1 MRVTSDIGELREWIG
16 EHRKNCQ
23 RIGFVPTM
31 GYLHEGHLSLVD
43 LAKVSSDIVV
53 MSIFVNPTQFGPSED
68 YKTYPRD
75 PDNDLKLA
83 GERGV
88 DIAFSPDVETM
99 YPRGDSLTYVDMDR
113 LPDNLCGA
121 SRPGHFRGVMTV
133 VTKLLNI
140 VAPDVAVFGQK
151 DIQQLIVIERM
162 VKELNL
168 PVEIVTGPTVREED
182 GLAMSSRNQY
192 LAGDEREEAT
202 RLYRS
207 LLRGMELIE
216 GGERTT
222 EVILTAMKEIL
233 SGKNIE
239 VDYISIVSYRELK
252 AIDVII
258 EKSIVAVAAF
268 VGRTRLI
275 DNFIVELTDDG
286 PVFSI

>member
-1 MRVTSDIGELREWIG
+1 MRVTADIGEIREWVG
-16 EHRKNCQ
+16 EHKTNGL
-23 RIGFVPTM
+23 RIGLVPTM

-43 LAKVSSDIVV
+43 LAKVNSEVVV

-75 PDNDLKLA
+75 PENDLRLA
-83 GERGV
+83 SKRGV
-88 DIAFSPDVETM
+88 DIAFCPDVETM
-99 YPRGDSLTYVDMDR
+99 YPGGDPLTYVDMDR

-140 VAPDVAVFGQK
+140 VEPDVAVFGQK

-162 VKELNL
+162 VDDLNL
-168 PVEIVTGPTVREED
+168 PVEIVTGPTVREEN

-192 LAGDEREEAT
+192 LAGDEKEEAT

-207 LLRGMELIE
+207 LSRGMELIR
-216 GGERTT
+216 GGERKS
-222 EVILTAMKEIL
+222 EVILSAMKEVL
-233 SGKNIE
+233 RGKTIK

-286 PVFSI
+286 PIFSI